1 MNLGCAW
8 WFLPCQ
14 AACRSCRMHLF
25 GHICFQF
32 LFDSKYISSMYFNKF
47 LTLYLFFSIWK
58 GIQRFDGQGW
68 ICSPGQKSCQ
78 DLAKGR
84 AVHRDEILGWEI
96 QATAWSLHSEHAA
109 LHTILSK
116 SRLHTSHH
124 SPDWTCQCLAKCRIK
139 PTESYRIFLLI
150 MILWFFLAER
160 YE

>member
-1 MNLGCAW
+1 
-8 WFLPCQ
+8 
-14 AACRSCRMHLF
+14 
-25 GHICFQF
+25 
-32 LFDSKYISSMYFNKF
+32 MYFNKF

-96 QATAWSLHSEHAA
+96 QATAWSLHSKHAA
-109 LHTILSK
+109 FHTILSK

-150 MILWFFLAER
+150 MILWFFFSWKIWIKFSQQIVFNFEWDTLRQENLHWIGKVC
-160 YE
+160 